1 MKAEWRLVSI
11 NILAVCIIQICIL
24 GEHAGNLDKYGV
36 FDGLKVLST
45 IVFQFISLLTL
56 YKGQPSSSNIVQW
69 CV

>member
-1 MKAEWRLVSI
+1 MWLVSI
-11 NILAVCIIQICIL
+11 NIPPLNVSQICIL
-24 GEHAGNLDKYGV
+24 EQCNGNLDKYEAI
-36 FDGLKVLST
+36 DGLKVLCA